1 MKHVELSF
9 LKKSRILQA
18 VHRVSSKTRE
28 EVYLVGGAVRDLLL
42 GKPLGKDFDFVTA
55 EGVPG
60 LAKAVAQELG
70 GHAFA
75 LDESFGTWRVVLK
88 KGRKKAELDFSPMQ
102 GKDIFEDLKQR
113 DFTINSIALSLEEIL
128 DRGNPGLI
136 DPLGAAPDISRKILR
151 ANSEESLRQDPLR
164 MLRAFRLAS
173 VLDLS
178 VEEGTRAMIQRNKA
192 RILSSAGERIRNEFF
207 AGLHE
212 HNAGSF
218 LRELTESGLLGE
230 IFPGTRGWDTLYPDP
245 PGPSLLHHAL
255 STVAAG
261 EFILA
266 RLEEF
271 FPSLG
276 RLLDQHFSEM
286 IEDGVSRRALFK
298 FVAFFHD
305 SGKPGTAP
313 RFLDHDQQ
321 GEKVNI
327 EIARR
332 MKLSR
337 RTVRAVSGLTRHHMR
352 LHSLRRV
359 NEVTPRAKYRL
370 FHDLGKEGVDLV
382 LLRLSTALS
391 RYSPEFKGA
400 LRSEVPGDFPQA
412 LELARDLLGYYYG
425 EFTGGAGSPLLDGK
439 EIMAALGLPQG
450 EAVGALLM
458 KLREAEIT
466 GRVRTREE
474 ALDFL
479 KNIDRSA

>member
-1 MKHVELSF
+1 MEISY
-9 LKKSRILQA
+9 LKKSKILQT
-18 VHRVSSKTRE
+18 VHRLSSSGGE

-42 GKPLGKDFDFVTA
+42 GRPPGKDFDFVA
-55 EGVPG
+55 ARNIEG
-60 LAKAVAQELG
+60 LAKRVAQELG
-70 GHAFA
+70 GRAFP
-75 LDESFGTWRVVLK
+75 LDEIFGTWRVALR
-88 KGRKKAELDFSPMQ
+88 KGKKKADLDFSPMQ
-102 GKDIFEDLKQR
+102 GNDILADLRQR
-113 DFTINSIALSLEEIL
+113 DFTLNSIALGVEEL
-128 DRGNPGLI
+128 WAPGAPGLI
-136 DPLGAAPDISRKILR
+136 DPLGGAADLARKIIR
-151 ANSEESLRQDPLR
+151 ANSEECLRQDSLR

-173 VLDLS
+173 VLGLS

-192 RILSSAGERIRNEFF
+192 HILSSAGERIRNEVF

-212 HNAGSF
+212 NKAGPF
-218 LRELTESGLLGE
+218 LRELTESGLIGE
-230 IFPGTRGWDTLYPDP
+230 IFPATRGWDTLYPAS
-245 PGPSLLHHAL
+245 PGPSLLDHAL

-298 FVAFFHD
+298 LVGFFHD

-321 GEKVNI
+321 GQKINT

-337 RTVRAVSGLTRHHMR
+337 RTVRIVSELTRHHMR
-352 LHSLRRV
+352 LHSLSRLK
-359 NEVTPRAKYRL
+359 EVTPRAKYRL
-370 FHDLGKEGVDLV
+370 FQDLGKEGVDLV

-391 RYSPEFKGA
+391 LFSPDFRGA
-400 LRSEVPGDFPQA
+400 FRSEPGADFPQT
-412 LELARDLLGYYYG
+412 LGLGRDLVGYYYG
-425 EFTGGAGSPLLDGK
+425 EFAGGAGTPLLNGK
-439 EIMAALGLPQG
+439 QVMAALGLPQG
-450 EAVGALLM
+450 KGVGALLL
-458 KLREAEIT
+458 KLREAEIA